1 MNAKQK
7 DAAKDKFMEDP
18 ECKVFIGNLDAAGVG
33 LTLTAATALVFN
45 NISFVPGSNQQF
57 QDRVHRLNQTEDVD
71 IYYQI
76 FRGTQYEK
84 MWDIVLR
91 KTLVID
97 QVIKKE
103 EEK

>member
-1 MNAKQK
+1 M
-7 DAAKDKFMEDP
+7 
-18 ECKVFIGNLDAAGVG
+18 
-33 LTLTAATALVFN
+33 
-45 NISFVPGSNQQF
+45 
-57 QDRVHRLNQTEDVD
+57 DRVHRLNQTEDVD
-71 IYYQI
+71 IYFQI

-103 EEK
+103 DEK

>member
-1 MNAKQK
+1 
-7 DAAKDKFMEDP
+7 MEQL
-18 ECKVFIGNLDAAGVG
+18 IAAGVG
-33 LTLTAATALVFN
+33 LTLTAANALVFN
-45 NISFVPGSNQQF
+45 NISFVPGDNQQF
-57 QDRVHRLNQTEDVD
+57 MDRVHRLNQTEDVD

>member
-1 MNAKQK
+1 M
-7 DAAKDKFMEDP
+7 
-18 ECKVFIGNLDAAGVG
+18 
-33 LTLTAATALVFN
+33 
-45 NISFVPGSNQQF
+45 
-57 QDRVHRLNQTEDVD
+57 DRVHRLNQTEDVD

-76 FRGTQYEK
+76 FRGTQYER

>member
-1 MNAKQK
+1 M
-7 DAAKDKFMEDP
+7 
-18 ECKVFIGNLDAAGVG
+18 
-33 LTLTAATALVFN
+33 
-45 NISFVPGSNQQF
+45 
-57 QDRVHRLNQTEDVD
+57 DRVHRLNQTEDVD